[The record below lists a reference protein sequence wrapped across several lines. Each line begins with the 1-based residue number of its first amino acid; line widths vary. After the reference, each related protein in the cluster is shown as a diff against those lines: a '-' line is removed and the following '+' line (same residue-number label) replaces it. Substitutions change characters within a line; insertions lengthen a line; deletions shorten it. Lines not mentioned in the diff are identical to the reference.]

1 VLPGLVLV
9 ALVACAVLAGRGGR
23 WAALALGAC
32 SILWLVVNKPMEGEV
47 LVVVT
52 EDHGL
57 TTADLAGLAG
67 VVLAVLL
74 LVLPR
79 GH

>member
-1 VLPGLVLV
+1 MPTLPRSTFDFTVLDETDG
-9 ALVACAVLAGRGGR
+9 
-23 WAALALGAC
+23 
-32 SILWLVVNKPMEGEV
+32 WLVVNKPMEGEV